1 MIIMSIDLG
10 KVRTGIAVCDKNE
23 ILAFPLCTI
32 TEKDENILLEKIFQ
46 KALEVKAE
54 KIIIGLPK
62 NMDGTLGESAK
73 RVLKFG
79 EVLKSKINIPID
91 FWDERQ
97 TTVIAHNYL
106 NETNTRGKK
115 RKSIIDSLSASII
128 LENYLNYINK
138 NRK

>member
-23 ILAFPLCTI
+23 ILAFPLCII

-73 RVLKFG
+73 RALKFG
-79 EVLKSKINIPID
+79 ESLKSKINIPID

-97 TTVIAHNYL
+97 TTMIANNYL

>member
-23 ILAFPLCTI
+23 ILAFPLCII

-73 RVLKFG
+73 RALKFG
-79 EVLKSKINIPID
+79 ESLKSKINIPID

-97 TTVIAHNYL
+97 TTMIANNYL
-106 NETNTRGKK
+106 NETNTRGKN

-128 LENYLNYINK
+128 LENYLNYIQNS
-138 NRK
+138 

>member
-73 RVLKFG
+73 RALKFG
-79 EVLKSKINIPID
+79 ESLKSKINIPIE

-106 NETNTRGKK
+106 NETNIRGKK

-128 LENYLNYINK
+128 LEDYLKYIK
-138 NRK
+138 KDRK

>member
-1 MIIMSIDLG
+1 MSIDLG

-23 ILAFPLCTI
+23 ILAFPLCII

-73 RVLKFG
+73 RALKFG
-79 EVLKSKINIPID
+79 ESLKSKINIPID

-97 TTVIAHNYL
+97 TTMIANNYL
-106 NETNTRGKK
+106 NETNTRGKN

-128 LENYLNYINK
+128 LENYLNYIQNS
-138 NRK
+138 

>member
-32 TEKDENILLEKIFQ
+32 TEKDKNILLEKIFQ

-73 RVLKFG
+73 RALKFG
-79 EVLKSKINIPID
+79 ESLKPKINIPIE

-106 NETNTRGKK
+106 NETNIRGKK

-128 LENYLNYINK
+128 LDDYLKYIK
-138 NRK
+138 KDRK

>member
-23 ILAFPLCTI
+23 ILAFPLCVI
-32 TEKDENILLEKIFQ
+32 MEKDENILLEKIFQ

-73 RVLKFG
+73 RALKFG
-79 EVLKSKINIPID
+79 ESLKSKINIPID

-97 TTVIAHNYL
+97 TTMIAHNYL

>member
-73 RVLKFG
+73 RALKFG
-79 EVLKSKINIPID
+79 ESLKPKINIPIE

-97 TTVIAHNYL
+97 TTMIAHNYL
-106 NETNTRGKK
+106 NETNARGKK

-128 LENYLNYINK
+128 LENYLNYIQN
-138 NRK
+138 N

>member
-10 KVRTGIAVCDKNE
+10 KIRTGIAVCDKNE
-23 ILAFPLCTI
+23 ILAFPLCII

-73 RVLKFG
+73 RALKFG
-79 EVLKSKINIPID
+79 ESLKSKINIPID

-97 TTVIAHNYL
+97 TTMIANNYL

>member
-32 TEKDENILLEKIFQ
+32 TEKDKNILLEKIFQ

-73 RVLKFG
+73 RALKFG
-79 EVLKSKINIPID
+79 ESLKPKINIPIE

-97 TTVIAHNYL
+97 TTMIAHNYL
-106 NETNTRGKK
+106 NETNARGKK

-128 LENYLNYINK
+128 LENYLNYIQN
-138 NRK
+138 N